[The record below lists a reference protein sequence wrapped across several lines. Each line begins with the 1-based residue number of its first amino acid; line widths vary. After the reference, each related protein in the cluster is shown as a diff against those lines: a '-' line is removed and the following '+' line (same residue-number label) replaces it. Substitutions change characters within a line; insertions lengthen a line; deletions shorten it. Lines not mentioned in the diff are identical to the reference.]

1 MTREL
6 LIQQILAAF
15 TISPTSSENMAGISQ
30 RKLAADLAA
39 AIDSYVEAKIGERMQ
54 ILIAGGILA
63 PTPAGPAP
71 LIPGPNIATMT
82 KIA

>member
-1 MTREL
+1 MTKEV
-6 LIQQILAAF
+6 LIQQILAAL
-15 TISPTSSENMAGISQ
+15 TITPTSSEAAAGISQ
-30 RKLAADLAA
+30 RKLASDLAA

-54 ILIAGGILA
+54 VLLGGGVLA

-82 KIA
+82 KIV